1 MIFKPGIYLNPIDHI
16 LHMLLPNMTDIPLM
30 HKIGY
35 VIVKEDTY
43 HINRCLFDSG
53 ALSDNYISQTFV
65 DANADIFKDYILES
79 KSTVK
84 LGDSKTT
91 VNITHIVTLEV
102 SFQDTNNATHQDIIN
117 FSIMPMS
124 HLDMIIGIHSIIFS
138 FFDLFLDMLRAA
150 KKKMFH
156 NHDVNAPE
164 DLDAKLTLNH
174 ILDMSSEIPTDNLDY
189 EKCIPTWSFP
199 LMEIAPEEEDTYD
212 PCAFTL
218 PLYVLQ
224 TERQVALDEY
234 YALLKTNIY
243 PELIRA
249 RPDLL
254 EFMMSDIALK
264 VFVPSKWTGING
276 LDPLELEFQQLP
288 FKLTPHMRRV
298 RPEIMQT
305 VKTEFDRLRT
315 YMFVPSIS
323 SIASPLVIAPKA
335 TFPWCR
341 LVIDFRKINRC
352 LVFRQNYTPVVLDEL
367 QRCKKT

>member
-124 HLDMIIGIHSIIFS
+124 HLDMII
-138 FFDLFLDMLRAA
+138 
-150 KKKMFH
+150 
-156 NHDVNAPE
+156 
-164 DLDAKLTLNH
+164 
-174 ILDMSSEIPTDNLDY
+174 ILHVQENSS
-189 EKCIPTWSFP
+189 
-199 LMEIAPEEEDTYD
+199 
-212 PCAFTL
+212 
-218 PLYVLQ
+218 
-224 TERQVALDEY
+224 
-234 YALLKTNIY
+234 
-243 PELIRA
+243 
-249 RPDLL
+249 
-254 EFMMSDIALK
+254 
-264 VFVPSKWTGING
+264 
-276 LDPLELEFQQLP
+276 
-288 FKLTPHMRRV
+288 
-298 RPEIMQT
+298 
-305 VKTEFDRLRT
+305 
-315 YMFVPSIS
+315 
-323 SIASPLVIAPKA
+323 
-335 TFPWCR
+335 
-341 LVIDFRKINRC
+341 
-352 LVFRQNYTPVVLDEL
+352 
-367 QRCKKT
+367 